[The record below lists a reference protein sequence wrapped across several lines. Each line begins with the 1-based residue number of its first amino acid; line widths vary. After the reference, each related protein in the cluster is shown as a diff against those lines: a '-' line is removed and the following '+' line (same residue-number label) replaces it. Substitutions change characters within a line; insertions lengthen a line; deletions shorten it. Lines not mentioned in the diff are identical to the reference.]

1 MRAVLKEQPVT
12 VQLLGMP
19 HDHISLATLGHGV
32 NAELALLTL
41 QVLLERQA
49 MAVLRIQAMWRGH
62 AARQSLSKEKKGKG
76 ATKGKGAA
84 KKKK

>member
-1 MRAVLKEQPVT
+1 
-12 VQLLGMP
+12 MP
-19 HDHISLATLGHGV
+19 HDQISLVALGHGV
-32 NAELALLTL
+32 SAELAFHAL

-49 MAVLRIQAMWRGH
+49 VAALRIQAMWRGH

-76 ATKGKGAA
+76 AIKGKGAA